1 MNPPVWPSS
10 VRFCAAA
17 GSAVRRAANNK
28 HNGKQQS
35 PEQRNQKRRN
45 AKQRNPKLRDEVR
58 NIRGDR
64 MIFPFHSSS
73 ERTGER
79 PWLIENHPVVTQI
92 ALSRLDPWPS
102 TLDPVFLL

>member
-35 PEQRNQKRRN
+35 PEQRNPKLRN
-45 AKQRNPKLRDEVR
+45 AKLQDEER
-58 NIRGDR
+58 NIRGER
-64 MIFPFHSSS
+64 MIFPFHPSS

-79 PWLIENHPVVTQI
+79 PWPIENHPVVTQI
-92 ALSRLDPWPS
+92 WLDRLAVPGRPAS
-102 TLDPVFLL
+102 SNM